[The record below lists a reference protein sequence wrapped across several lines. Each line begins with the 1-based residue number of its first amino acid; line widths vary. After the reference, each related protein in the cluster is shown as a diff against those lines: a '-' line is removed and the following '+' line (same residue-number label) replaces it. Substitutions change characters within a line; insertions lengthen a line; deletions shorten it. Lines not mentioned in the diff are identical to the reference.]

1 MFGNPIWSQTF
12 PKWPTLSSTVRKLIV
27 YLKIR
32 ETQQKDLLQDSI
44 LSLLWSFPSHLFIT
58 KCSKF
63 TSYKIT
69 GKSIKNAT
77 LNYENCMG
85 PEFRWYLNLWFF
97 NDFWFGQNLPHRGQ
111 LYPLV
116 STCLASTCSYS
127 LVLFLT
133 LQPHVL
139 HLQTPSTFSIWD
151 STAVFSSDRINVNF
165 TYFRQIYFLTDNW
178 KNLCNEITKWSC
190 QSHFLWYLD
199 SCILRPFRLEQ
210 CLWQSGQ

>member
-1 MFGNPIWSQTF
+1 MF
-12 PKWPTLSSTVRKLIV
+12 KV
-27 YLKIR
+27 YI
-32 ETQQKDLLQDSI
+32 
-44 LSLLWSFPSHLFIT
+44 
-58 KCSKF
+58 
-63 TSYKIT
+63 IT

-77 LNYENCMG
+77 LNYENCIG
-85 PEFRWYLNLWFF
+85 PELRWYLNLWFF

-151 STAVFSSDRINVNF
+151 STAVFSSDRININITFHRFISLLTFEKIFAKKLQNDLVNLIF
-165 TYFRQIYFLTDNW
+165 CGILTRVFWDRLDWSNVYDRADSSTQLSPRVSPWEHSLLYLCIYLAQNQIWD
-178 KNLCNEITKWSC
+178 
-190 QSHFLWYLD
+190 
-199 SCILRPFRLEQ
+199 
-210 CLWQSGQ
+210 